1 MAEQERDELLSLETL
16 QAAAEAYAI
25 EAAGP
30 KTAKAPRKLGPVTV
44 PEVSEDIKKNINKI
58 APVAAAATVAEAA
71 AKAKADEE
79 KKKAEEMRRSAIRRD
94 FFEWLS

>member
-58 APVAAAATVAEAA
+58 APVAAAATVAVAA
-71 AKAKADEE
+71 ACVASSQ